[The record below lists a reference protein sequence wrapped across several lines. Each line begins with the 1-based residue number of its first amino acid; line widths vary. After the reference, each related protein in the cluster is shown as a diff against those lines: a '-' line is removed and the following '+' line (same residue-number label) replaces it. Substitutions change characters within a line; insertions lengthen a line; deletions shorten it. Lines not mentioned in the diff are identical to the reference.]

1 MKVFTASSL
10 ILAGLG
16 LSLMVGCRNG
26 TPHNHSSNNSSHHTS
41 HGDDSHGDD
50 SHHGSHSHG
59 DNHGG
64 ASTQAELVVPP
75 ELAPEEPFDLA
86 IEISDAS
93 GEPISDFEI
102 THEKLLHLIVVSDNF
117 EVYRHLHPEYKGNG
131 RFELNA
137 SLPEAGNYTLFA
149 DYKPQ
154 DKSGQ
159 VSQMKL
165 SIPGGL
171 DEPAAENFDRTQV
184 YDTTQ
189 VQLNFDPDELKA
201 NGDIVLQY
209 ALEDT
214 TTQQAADDLEPY
226 LGALGHLVILRQTDD
241 ITTEDYIHAHPMDSK
256 TPGEVSFHTNFPQP
270 GRYKLWGE
278 FNRNGNLVV
287 SEFWVD
293 VPESGDTE

>member
-1 MKVFTASSL
+1 MKVFKVSSL

-26 TPHNHSSNNSSHHTS
+26 VSHNHSSDNSSHQTT

-75 ELAPEEPFDLA
+75 ELTPSEPFDLA

-154 DKSGQ
+154 DKSGR
-159 VSQMKL
+159 VSQMTL

-171 DEPAAENFDRTQV
+171 DEPAAENFDRTKV
-184 YDTTQ
+184 YDNTQ
-189 VQLNFDPDELKA
+189 VQLNFDPNELKA
-201 NGDIVLQY
+201 GGDILLQY
-209 ALEDT
+209 ALTDT
-214 TTQQAADDLEPY
+214 TTQKAADDLEPY

-241 ITTEDYIHAHPMDSK
+241 ITTEDYIHAHPMNGK
-256 TPGEVSFHTNFPQP
+256 TPGEVSFHTQFPQP

-287 SEFWVD
+287 SEFWVE

>member
-26 TPHNHSSNNSSHHTS
+26 VPHNHSSDNSSHHTS
-41 HGDDSHGDD
+41 HGDDSHGND
-50 SHHGSHSHG
+50 SHHDSHSHS

-64 ASTQAELVVPP
+64 ISTQAELVVPP
-75 ELAPEEPFDLA
+75 ELAPEEPFDFA

-117 EVYRHLHPEYKGNG
+117 QVYRHLHPEYKGNG

-159 VSQMKL
+159 VSLMKL

-171 DEPAAENFDRTQV
+171 DEPTVENFDRTQV

-241 ITTEDYIHAHPMDSK
+241 ITTDDYIHAHPMDGK
-256 TPGEVSFHTNFPQP
+256 TPGEVSFHTMFPQP

-278 FNRNGNLVV
+278 FNRNGNIVV

-293 VPESGDTE
+293 VPESGDSE